1 MSIVI
6 DLKRDANAQVTLNQL
21 YSFSQLQETVGVIML
36 ALVNGQPKT
45 LTLKEMLQHYIDFQ
59 GQVVTRRTQ
68 YDLKKAQE
76 RAHILEG
83 LLIAQDNIDEMVDI
97 FKTSKTT
104 PIAKERLIERFGLSQ
119 EQAQA
124 IAEMTMSRLT
134 GLERQR
140 LEDELAKLN
149 VNIAEYLAILADY
162 ARVLAIIKEEL
173 GEIRKK
179 FGDDRR
185 TEIQVVS
192 GEMDIEDLI
201 PDEKTV
207 ITLTHYGYLKSQEID
222 AYKAQNRGGRGI
234 QGMSQREEDFV
245 EEMFLAN
252 THDYLMF
259 FTSRGRCFRLKA
271 YEIGQTSRASK
282 GTNVANL
289 LSMEGGEKIT
299 ALLRVSEYDEDKYLV
314 MLTKNGIIKRTYLSQ
329 FRNVRKSGLIALN
342 LDEGDE
348 LCGVRLTNGED
359 ELIIATR
366 RGMAIRIDENDVRAV
381 GRGAR
386 GVKAMNLAE
395 DDSIVG
401 IARVREN
408 ATLLTI
414 SEDGKGR
421 RTELSGYRLQSRG
434 GKGLTNYKTGKN
446 ALVAGI
452 KVVDEDDDVILIS
465 DDGIIIRMPA
475 AQITVQSR
483 YGSGVR
489 VMRLN
494 GENRVVTL
502 ARSPREEESGA
513 EGENGAATENETPNN
528 DETES

>member
-1 MSIVI
+1 
-6 DLKRDANAQVTLNQL
+6 
-21 YSFSQLQETVGVIML
+21 
-36 ALVNGQPKT
+36 
-45 LTLKEMLQHYIDFQ
+45 
-59 GQVVTRRTQ
+59 
-68 YDLKKAQE
+68 
-76 RAHILEG
+76 
-83 LLIAQDNIDEMVDI
+83 
-97 FKTSKTT
+97 
-104 PIAKERLIERFGLSQ
+104 
-119 EQAQA
+119 
-124 IAEMTMSRLT
+124 
-134 GLERQR
+134 
-140 LEDELAKLN
+140 
-149 VNIAEYLAILADY
+149 
-162 ARVLAIIKEEL
+162 
-173 GEIRKK
+173 
-179 FGDDRR
+179 
-185 TEIQVVS
+185 
-192 GEMDIEDLI
+192 
-201 PDEKTV
+201 
-207 ITLTHYGYLKSQEID
+207 
-222 AYKAQNRGGRGI
+222 
-234 QGMSQREEDFV
+234 MSQREEDFV

-289 LSMEGGEKIT
+289 LSMESGEKIT

-314 MLTKNGIIKRTYLSQ
+314 MLTKHGIIKRTVLSQ
-329 FRNVRKSGLIALN
+329 FKNVRKTGLIAVN

-348 LCGVRLTNGED
+348 LCGVRLTNGGD

-366 RGMAIRIDENDVRAV
+366 RGMAIRIDENDVRAM

-386 GVKAMNLAE
+386 GVKAMKLKGN
-395 DDSIVG
+395 DSIVG
-401 IARVREN
+401 IARVRGN

-434 GKGLTNYKTGKN
+434 GQGLTNYRTGKN

-465 DDGIIIRMPA
+465 DDGVIIRMPA
-475 AQITVQSR
+475 EQITVQSR

-502 ARSPREEESGA
+502 ARSPREEESVA
-513 EGENGAATENETPNN
+513 ESENGAGSAEPAENEETEN
-528 DETES
+528 